1 MIFGRMHC
9 LNLLFIYIFNARI
22 QEYLS
27 GGGGGG
33 SFQARQPENSL
44 DVVFFL
50 LFFSPHSTLF
60 YSLHRGS
67 NGFIT
72 EENYTF
78 PRIQGGGGHFFP
90 GRGGGP
96 NVNL

>member
-9 LNLLFIYIFNARI
+9 LNLLFIYLFNARI

-27 GGGGGG
+27 GCVCVGGGGVPG
-33 SFQARQPENSL
+33 PTARKQPGC
-44 DVVFFL
+44 FF
-50 LFFSPHSTLF
+50 LFFSPHSNLF
-60 YSLHRGS
+60 YSLQRGS

-78 PRIQGGGGHFFP
+78 PRIQGGHFFQ
-90 GRGGGP
+90 GGGEGP